1 MFQLSGLFA
10 TILSRGVRDGP
21 LDVQGV
27 GRHFQTPVQTPF
39 CPFHLISTFFYVCH
53 SAQIRNLYL
62 RLQRAEDLMNRNFV
76 KANIE

>member
-39 CPFHLISTFFYVCH
+39 CPFHLISTFFFTSVT
-53 SAQIRNLYL
+53 QL
-62 RLQRAEDLMNRNFV
+62 RLGIFIYVSKGPR
-76 KANIE
+76 I